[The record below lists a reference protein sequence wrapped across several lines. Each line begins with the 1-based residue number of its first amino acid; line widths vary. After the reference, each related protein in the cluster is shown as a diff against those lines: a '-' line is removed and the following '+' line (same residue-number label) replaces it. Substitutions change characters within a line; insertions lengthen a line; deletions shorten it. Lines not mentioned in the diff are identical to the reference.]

1 MVEMSTS
8 QALSTE
14 EPRIRDGVFFA
25 QPPELPHGP
34 HGLKRDEVL
43 RAQQERAM
51 IAVTELLATRGY
63 REIGIR
69 EIARTARLSTT
80 AFYRCFPDKDAC
92 LEAAYQR
99 YLDRLRSRLLHE
111 ISDDERGWPGRAAAI
126 IECYLDLVS
135 SDPVASRAFLVE
147 MDAAGPQVRRRRR
160 EVVDAVATAL
170 KERRDER
177 WPAMADVPVEVYVA
191 VIHMVRQI
199 ATDGVDH
206 GVDAAELRERG
217 RRLTPWIE
225 RTLTP

>member
-1 MVEMSTS
+1 MSTGP
-8 QALSTE
+8 AVAE
-14 EPRIRDGVFFA
+14 EEQRIRDGVFFA

-34 HGLKRDEVL
+34 HGLDRDAVV

-69 EIARTARLSTT
+69 DIAREARLSTT
-80 AFYRCFPDKDAC
+80 AFYRCFPDKDSC
-92 LEAAYQR
+92 LEAAYDR
-99 YLDRLRSRLLHE
+99 YLDRLRASLLRE
-111 ISDDERGWPGRAAAI
+111 IRGDEGGWAGRAAAI
-126 IECYLDLVS
+126 IECYLELVAADL
-135 SDPVASRAFLVE
+135 VASRAFLLE

-160 EVVDAVATAL
+160 EVVEAVAQAL

-177 WPAMADVPVEVYVA
+177 WPEMAAVPVEVYVA

-206 GVDAAELRERG
+206 GADAEELRERG